1 MLNFAEVINDE
12 MTLREMSM
20 NQLAMRSGVS
30 ISSLMCW
37 LKGSS
42 PKISSLE
49 MVLDALGYELAI
61 VKKGNKDV

>member
-1 MLNFAEVINDE
+1 MAQLNFQQTIYEE
-12 MTLREMSM
+12 LSLREMSL

-49 MVLDALGYELAI
+49 KVLDSLGYQLAI
-61 VKKGNKDV
+61 VEKED